1 MFLAQSF
8 DNRPAESCFSPY
20 MDLTLRQ
27 GVTIFANF
35 CLMAA
40 LIVYAFRWFAQY
52 HTSGKWTKNI
62 TGLLAGIGFLL
73 LAAAVLLT
81 PTNAQVLVLIAHT
94 HAHLVFIVAS
104 NAFLI
109 SAMAAFGII
118 NYRKPS
124 RLKKQR
130 NIEELLKKELP
141 NIS

>member
-1 MFLAQSF
+1 M
-8 DNRPAESCFSPY
+8 E
-20 MDLTLRQ
+20 LTLREF
-27 GVTIFANF
+27 VTIFANF

-40 LIVYAFRWFAQY
+40 LIVYAFRWFATY
-52 HTSGKWTKNI
+52 FTSGKWTKNI

-81 PTNAQVLVLIAHT
+81 PQNAKVIVLIART
-94 HAHLVFIVAS
+94 HAHVVFIVAS
-104 NAFLI
+104 NAFLL
-109 SAMAAFGII
+109 SAIAAFGII

-130 NIEELLKKELP
+130 SIEDKLRDELP

>member
-1 MFLAQSF
+1 M
-8 DNRPAESCFSPY
+8 E
-20 MDLTLRQ
+20 LTLRT

-35 CLMAA
+35 CLMAG
-40 LIVYAFRWFAQY
+40 LIVYSFRWFATY
-52 HTSGKWTKNI
+52 YTSGKWTKNI

-73 LAAAVLLT
+73 LASALMLT
-81 PTNAQVLVLIAHT
+81 PQNAEVLVLIAKT
-94 HAHLVFIVAS
+94 KAHLVFIVAS

-109 SAMAAFGII
+109 SAMVAFGII

-130 NIEELLKKELP
+130 SIEDLLKKELP

>member
-1 MFLAQSF
+1 V
-8 DNRPAESCFSPY
+8 E
-20 MDLTLRQ
+20 LTLRS
-27 GVTIFANF
+27 GITIFANF

-81 PTNAQVLVLIAHT
+81 PQNAEVIVLIAHT
-94 HAHLVFIVAS
+94 HAHLVFIAAS
-104 NAFLI
+104 NVLLLAAI
-109 SAMAAFGII
+109 IAFGII

-130 NIEELLKKELP
+130 SIEDLLKKELP

>member
-1 MFLAQSF
+1 
-8 DNRPAESCFSPY
+8 
-20 MDLTLRQ
+20 MDLTLRE

-81 PTNAQVLVLIAHT
+81 PQNAEVLVLIART

-109 SAMAAFGII
+109 AAMAAFGII

-130 NIEELLKKELP
+130 SIEDLLKKELP